1 MKRPHIYA
9 LILCS
14 VGMVIGAGGA
24 VLLHYVM
31 PTGSSNTASS
41 LRPLADP
48 RTTESKQ
55 LEISANQAEI
65 HDLDHLF
72 SSIENTVLRKDSFAL
87 QEAVYSFVT
96 QLTETE
102 LAPTLQNTV
111 DATVRLPRI
120 ILYKLQQAIVEKL
133 AISNPRE
140 ALNFALEHD
149 IPQHLVEVSSIAA
162 MRIANRFALPPAAPA
177 QTSLITTVFS
187 VWSMNDLTTAIERAG
202 DLNGNPRKLAL
213 AGILMSKIGATFE
226 ELREIA
232 VSLGS
237 EKHAIDA
244 YLASF
249 NIENLEDPRF
259 AWEEASSHAET
270 RDLSHEWVIKN
281 VVLSWYEQDGV
292 SIVDEIQA
300 TETSETI
307 KWETTRLVLLRALQD
322 TPELAF
328 RHALK
333 IPIDLRVG
341 RPIASEVVLAWAV
354 TDPKAAYDILN
365 EVEDEFLLDLL
376 PRQVVNTWAWNDP
389 NYVLD
394 NIANFPPDLHQS
406 ATSSALGAIAV
417 NAPQEAIERALGLSN
432 RRVRSRSVSHVLNIW
447 VQLDLEAAVSWVQSG
462 NRSEQKQLELA
473 SSLIDSIEYE
483 DPQRAFEIARKE
495 TVLEWDGTG
504 LEADV
509 VSYIAEYRSVESA
522 IELLT
527 SVREG
532 KTRAVATAGVA
543 EILIGNG
550 HTTRAL
556 KLGLDLPDSE
566 QIEFFPRITEKWVSI
581 DPNSFMESIEE
592 IPTAELRSTVVLKL
606 FEKRSVNNYTTSYIE
621 QFSESQVETLTQYLT
636 DEDRATIDEL

>member
-1 MKRPHIYA
+1 M
-9 LILCS
+9 
-14 VGMVIGAGGA
+14 
-24 VLLHYVM
+24 LHYVM